1 MDQRLAQIRKWGP
14 LLARLWFYEARLRW
28 HRFHEAL
35 AQHRAE
41 VIIRRRFHRA
51 IAERER
57 LDPRNRA
64 GRRTTRFRR

>member
-1 MDQRLAQIRKWGP
+1 
-14 LLARLWFYEARLRW
+14 LLVRLWFCEVLLKW

-35 AQHRAE
+35 ARHRIE

-57 LDPRNRA
+57 LDPRNRV
-64 GRRTTRFRR
+64 RRPRKRLRR